1 MTEQKAAGEFR
12 VAAER
17 IITQHVVNML
27 ANYAF
32 LF

>member
-1 MTEQKAAGEFR
+1 MTEQKAAGEFH
-12 VAAER
+12 VAAGR
-17 IITQHVVNML
+17 ITTQHVVNML